1 MNIYEREEK
10 NYRRLNSIA
19 RPNGVVLFGSSFAK
33 DIPVCE
39 LKQAFSLECDVYNR
53 SYTDLSVFDAS
64 ELLSE
69 CLNDL
74 NPKKILLDLGETD
87 LERGYKTIPEIIAAY
102 ESLIGNIRTYSK
114 RCKIVVI
121 SVCAESMTTPVEQSA
136 AAELNSA
143 LEEMAN
149 RLKCSYADISS
160 AARSELPVVK
170 AFSMLRF
177 FILDRISLS
186 DVMLGSV

>member
-10 NYRRLNSIA
+10 TYRRLNSIA

-39 LKQAFSLECDVYNR
+39 LKQDFNLECDVYNR
-53 SYTDLSVFDAS
+53 SYTDLSVFDAP
-64 ELLSE
+64 ELLTD
-69 CLNDL
+69 CLASL
-74 NPKKILLDLGETD
+74 TPKKILLDLGETD
-87 LERGYKTIPEIIAAY
+87 LERGFKTIPEIIESY
-102 ESLIGNIRTYSK
+102 ENLIGIIRSRSK

-121 SVCAESMTTPVEQSA
+121 SVCTDNKSIPAEEF
-136 AAELNSA
+136 NKA
-143 LEEMAN
+143 LEEMSA
-149 RLKCSYADISS
+149 RLKCSYADITS

-186 DVMLGSV
+186 DVMLGSI